1 MHTDPLSPSQA
12 KGPPSGGP
20 GGAGGS
26 VYLLASPT
34 VTSLAHPPRTIRGG
48 PGGPGGGKWLGGKRG
63 EDVIIRVPLGTVVK
77 EIVLDADAELDQA
90 ELERDRAERRQ
101 LELAW
106 EGSKVRLAEARRRDK
121 RWEAWKKGKHE
132 AEKKGEDWDAFEEVD
147 EVELGEGQ
155 KDALEGLRRVLFQIY
170 PGWNGESHQG
180 FLYSEHQILSKLLAR
195 EMAVPGKKS
204 RRRKFRVQADPAPL
218 FLDLT
223 EPTPL
228 ADPILLLSGGQ
239 PGIGNPSFQSA
250 DDRSPKYATKGGDGD
265 MIRLHLEVKAGG
277 EVGLIG
283 LPNAGKSTLL
293 RGFTSS
299 TPRVASY
306 AFTTL
311 NPHHGTCV
319 LYSDGSFSGPR
330 GGSVAAISDTL
341 SAPAAFSASD
351 VAPSRAERRAAQA
364 AGHVEQAPKTEVL
377 RFTMTDNPGLVAN
390 ASNNVGLG
398 HEFLRHVE
406 RSAALVLVVDLSG
419 KDPVADLEA
428 VREELRLY
436 AELKGIDS
444 LAGRIRGVIANKAD
458 RFGERPA
465 APEDDLEGE
474 DPALRAS
481 AQAGGEKL
489 AALEAHVKEMAAK
502 EVEEGVRVAE
512 DGEVWVV
519 PVSAKRRENAA
530 ALVARLGATVREE
543 RRRASEAEER
553 EEREIESDREEVRR
567 RLTEAR
573 ERRGL

>member
-1 MHTDPLSPSQA
+1 M
-12 KGPPSGGP
+12 
-20 GGAGGS
+20 
-26 VYLLASPT
+26 
-34 VTSLAHPPRTIRGG
+34 
-48 PGGPGGGKWLGGKRG
+48 
-63 EDVIIRVPLGTVVK
+63 PLGTVVS
-77 EIVLDADAELDQA
+77 EIILDADADLDQA
-90 ELERDRAERRQ
+90 ELERDQAERRE

-106 EGSKVRLAEARRRDK
+106 DGSKVRLAEARRRDK
-121 RWEAWKKGKHE
+121 RWEAWKKAKHE
-132 AEKKGEDWDAFEEVD
+132 AEKKGEDWEAFEEVD
-147 EVELGEGQ
+147 EAELGEGQ
-155 KDALEGLRRVLFQIY
+155 AEALERLRKVLFQIY

-180 FLYSEHQILSKLLAR
+180 FLYSEHQILSKLLSR

-218 FLDLT
+218 HLDLT
-223 EPTPL
+223 EATPL
-228 ADPILLLSGGQ
+228 SEPILLLSGGQ

-293 RGFTSS
+293 RGLTSS

-319 LYSDGSFSGPR
+319 LYSDESFSGPR
-330 GGSVAAISDTL
+330 GGSVTAISDTL
-341 SAPAAFSASD
+341 SAPAAFSATD
-351 VAPSRAERRAAQA
+351 VAPSRAERRAAKAVGQ
-364 AGHVEQAPKTEVL
+364 VEAVPRTEVM

-406 RSAALVLVVDLSG
+406 RSASLVLVVDLSA
-419 KDPVADLEA
+419 KDPIADLEA

-436 AELKGIDS
+436 AELKQIDS
-444 LAGRIRGVIANKAD
+444 LAGRIRGVVANKAD
-458 RFGERPA
+458 RFGERGD
-465 APEDDLEGE
+465 APEDGLDGE

-481 AQAGGEKL
+481 AQSGGEKL
-489 AALEAHVKEMAAK
+489 AALQAFVKAAVAR
-502 EVEEGVRVAE
+502 EVEEGVRAAE

-519 PVSAKRRENAA
+519 PVSAKRRENVA
-530 ALVARLGATVREE
+530 ALVEKLGATVREE
-543 RRRASEAEER
+543 RRRAVEAEER
-553 EEREIESDREEVRR
+553 EERQIELDREEARR
-567 RLTEAR
+567 RLMEAR